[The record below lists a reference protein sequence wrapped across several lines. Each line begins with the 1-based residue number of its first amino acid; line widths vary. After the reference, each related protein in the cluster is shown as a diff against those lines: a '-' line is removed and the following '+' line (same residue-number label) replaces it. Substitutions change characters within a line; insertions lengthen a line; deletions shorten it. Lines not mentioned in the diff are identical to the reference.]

1 MKKEENQTEIYDV
14 KKVIYTESAP
24 NPIGPYSQAILINK
38 VLYTSGQIPLDPVS
52 MELSKGTIE
61 EQTSLVMSN
70 LQAILREAKMT
81 FDNVIK
87 TTIYLDDMDNFESVN
102 KIYSKYFNSNS
113 APVRE
118 TVAVKTLPMN
128 ASLEISVVAIFF
140 DPDRTL
146 TKFQ

>member
-1 MKKEENQTEIYDV
+1 MKKEENQTEIYDM
-14 KKVIYTESAP
+14 KKVIYTERAP

-38 VLYTSGQIPLDPVS
+38 VLYTSGQIPLYPVS

-87 TTIYLDDMDNFESVN
+87 TTIYLDDMDNFACVN

-113 APVRE
+113 APARE

-128 ASLEISVVAIFF
+128 ASLEISVVATFS
-140 DPDRTL
+140 
-146 TKFQ
+146 